1 VAFPLLRPVNPGG
14 RRTSQSKLSIE
25 DADLSKLLLRLQ
37 VRLPMRA
44 EAESKK
50 DRAPTR
56 NPAFRQR
63 PAQLPR
69 REAGNKKGRVPM
81 VNPRVLLRADL
92 PLELSKVRE
101 NQRVERKRA
110 RKLLHRLAVLRDR
123 MNLRE
128 TTAPERSGAVL
139 TVVAA
144 MSAARPAG
152 YNCGRYTRLYS
163 RLKQLRNLYRI

>member
-1 VAFPLLRPVNPGG
+1 VRVRRQRNPQVEAKDSLSVAFPLLRPVNPGEL
-14 RRTSQSKLSIE
+14 RTSQSKLSIE
-25 DADLSKLLLRLQ
+25 EADLSKLLLRLR
-37 VRLPMRA
+37 VRLPMRT

-56 NPAFRQR
+56 NPPFRQR
-63 PAQLPR
+63 PGQLPR

-123 MNLRE
+123 VNLRE
-128 TTAPERSGAVL
+128 TTVPE
-139 TVVAA
+139 
-144 MSAARPAG
+144 
-152 YNCGRYTRLYS
+152 
-163 RLKQLRNLYRI
+163 